1 MGWCIMASTNKSRDP
16 QQAHRGA
23 RGSSVSR
30 MDKWRG
36 YKYHHRTTLQNSFT
50 KMVREPLQTF
60 LTVVVIAIA
69 LTLPTALYI
78 SVENIRQLSGGVE
91 SSAQITVFVK
101 KGARSS
107 AIEKLGE
114 QLGSLPGVAS
124 VSYISAQAALEEF
137 NALSGFGSALQYL
150 DENPLPEAFLVQP
163 LLLNDSAKMVDNIR
177 QIALVDDVQL
187 DMEWLLRLDAM
198 LDMGRKLV
206 LALGAALGLG
216 VILVVGNTIR
226 LAIQSRRDEIIIV
239 KLVGGTDAYV
249 RRPFLY
255 TGLLFGFFGAFIA
268 ALMLIGLGLWLEP
281 SVNKLASLYQSQF
294 RLAGLG
300 VSGFMAL
307 LGIGA
312 TVGLAGAWVSVG
324 QHMRNIKPR

>member
-1 MGWCIMASTNKSRDP
+1 MASTNQSR
-16 QQAHRGA
+16 RGA
-23 RGSSVSR
+23 KGSSVSLL
-30 MDKWRG
+30 DKWRG
-36 YKYHHRTTLQNSFT
+36 YKHHHRTTLQNSVV
-50 KMVREPLQTF
+50 KMLREPLQTL

-91 SSAQITVFVK
+91 SSAQISVFVK

-114 QLGSLPGVAS
+114 QLGKLPSVAS
-124 VSYISAQAALEEF
+124 VSYISAEAALEEF

-163 LLLNDSAKMVDNIR
+163 LLLNDSAKLVAEIR
-177 QIALVDDVQL
+177 QITLVEDVQL
-187 DMEWLLRLDAM
+187 DMEWLRRLDAL

-206 LALGAALGLG
+206 LALGVALGIG

-226 LAIQSRRDEIIIV
+226 LSIQSRRDEIVIV

-255 TGLLFGFFGAFIA
+255 TGLLFGFFGALIA
-268 ALMLIGLGLWLEP
+268 GLMLVGLGLWLEP

-294 RLAGLG
+294 RLTGLG
-300 VSGFMAL
+300 VSGFMVL
-307 LGIGA
+307 LAIGGA
-312 TVGLAGAWVSVG
+312 VGLVGAWISVG

>member
-1 MGWCIMASTNKSRDP
+1 MASTNHSN
-16 QQAHRGA
+16 RGA
-23 RGSSVSR
+23 KGSSVSLL
-30 MDKWRG
+30 DKWRG
-36 YKYHHRTTLQNSFT
+36 YKHHHRITLQNSFA
-50 KMVREPLQTF
+50 KMLREPLQTL

-91 SSAQITVFVK
+91 SSAQISVFVK
-101 KGARSS
+101 KGARTT
-107 AIEKLGE
+107 AIENLGE
-114 QLGSLPGVAS
+114 QLGKLKGVAS
-124 VSYISAQAALEEF
+124 VSYISAEAALEEF

-150 DENPLPEAFLVQP
+150 DENPLPEAFLVRP
-163 LLLNDSAKMVDNIR
+163 LLLNDSAKLVAEIR
-177 QIALVDDVQL
+177 EITLVEDVQL
-187 DMEWLLRLDAM
+187 DMEWLSRLDAL

-206 LALGAALGLG
+206 LALGAALGIG

-226 LAIQSRRDEIIIV
+226 LAIQSRRDEIVIV

-255 TGLLFGFFGAFIA
+255 TGLLFGFFGALIA
-268 ALMLIGLGLWLEP
+268 ALMLVGLGLWLEP

-300 VSGFMAL
+300 VSGSLVL
-307 LGIGA
+307 LAIGSA
-312 TVGLAGAWVSVG
+312 VGLAGAWISVG
-324 QHMRNIKPR
+324 QHMRDIKPR

>member
-1 MGWCIMASTNKSRDP
+1 MASNNKFRD
-16 QQAHRGA
+16 AAHSHRGA

-30 MDKWRG
+30 LDKWRG
-36 YKYHHRTTLQNSFT
+36 YKYHHRTTLQSSIA
-50 KMVREPLQTF
+50 KLLCEPLQTL

-114 QLGSLPGVAS
+114 QLGGLRGVGS
-124 VSYISAQAALEEF
+124 VNYISAEKALEEF

-163 LLLNDSAKMVDNIR
+163 LLLDDSAKLVDEIR

-187 DMEWLLRLDAM
+187 DMEWLRRLDAL
-198 LDMGRKLV
+198 LDMGKKLV
-206 LALGAALGLG
+206 LALGAALGVA
-216 VILVVGNTIR
+216 VILVIGNTIR
-226 LAIQSRRDEIIIV
+226 LSIQSRRDEIIIV

-255 TGLLFGFFGAFIA
+255 TGLLFGFFGAFVA
-268 ALMLIGLGLWLEP
+268 AIMLIGLGFWLEP
-281 SVNKLASLYQSQF
+281 SVNQLASAYQSQF
-294 RLAGLG
+294 RLTGLG
-300 VSGFMAL
+300 FSGFTAL
-307 LGIGA
+307 LAIGGS
-312 TVGLAGAWVSVG
+312 VGLAGAWVSVR
-324 QHMRNIKPR
+324 QHMRDIKPR

>member
-1 MGWCIMASTNKSRDP
+1 MASTNHSN
-16 QQAHRGA
+16 RGA
-23 RGSSVSR
+23 KGSSVSLL
-30 MDKWRG
+30 DKWRG
-36 YKYHHRTTLQNSFT
+36 YKHHHRITLQSSLA
-50 KMVREPLQTF
+50 KMLREPLQTL

-69 LTLPTALYI
+69 LTLPTALYV

-101 KGARSS
+101 KGARAT
-107 AIEKLGE
+107 AIENLGE
-114 QLGSLPGVAS
+114 QLGKLKGVAS
-124 VSYISAQAALEEF
+124 VSYISAEVALEEF

-163 LLLNDSAKMVDNIR
+163 LLLNDSAKLVAEIR
-177 QIALVDDVQL
+177 EITLVEDVQL
-187 DMEWLLRLDAM
+187 DMEWLSRLDAL

-206 LALGAALGLG
+206 LALGAALGIG

-226 LAIQSRRDEIIIV
+226 LAIQSRRDEIVIV

-255 TGLLFGFFGAFIA
+255 TGLLFGFFGALIA
-268 ALMLIGLGLWLEP
+268 ALMLVGLGLWLEP

-300 VSGFMAL
+300 VSGSLAL
-307 LGIGA
+307 LAIGGA
-312 TVGLAGAWVSVG
+312 VGLAGAWISVG
-324 QHMRNIKPR
+324 QHLRDIKPR